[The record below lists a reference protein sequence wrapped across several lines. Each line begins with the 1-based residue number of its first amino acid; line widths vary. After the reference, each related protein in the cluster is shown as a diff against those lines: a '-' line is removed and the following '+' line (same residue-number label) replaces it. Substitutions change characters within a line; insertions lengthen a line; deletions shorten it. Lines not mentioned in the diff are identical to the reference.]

1 MFKKPVF
8 DINRLKGMPGKA
20 REAMKKMKLPPML
33 VFLILGIISTIWFL
47 IRVIPKPSRAAYPC
61 MRVAA
66 PIMSGFVLYLLS
78 LGGITLIFR
87 NTRRGLYKVRFISV
101 FLLIFTVFMS
111 VSSSSGDVGTGYFP
125 DDSEKTGPDDGPNQ
139 PFGKATGINPGRV
152 IWAWDPEATNEDCIN
167 SFDLCKAENTNQEV
181 VSRMVQ
187 DAILELTGETK
198 PDIAW
203 KALFKSFNKKK
214 HNKKRG
220 YRQGEKIFVKINQGT
235 ANAKLRMKEIE
246 NGFYIPESM
255 TQSEDAKKGL
265 TGTCETYPNVVLE
278 ILRQLV
284 YHAGVDQKNIIVGDP
299 IAHIFGHNYEIW
311 AKEFP
316 EIIYVDRMSDNHGRT
331 IIKPT
336 EDDLLFYSDG
346 KLTDKLYDVVAE
358 ADYMINIA
366 NLKPHGRAGMS
377 LTAKN
382 HFGSHGRQSAMHL
395 HASLISPS
403 SLGRP
408 TNNGYHKYR
417 VMVDIMGSKY
427 LGRNTLLFVVD
438 ALYGGGSNETKVPV
452 KYFMPPFNNDWC
464 NSVFMSQDEVALESV
479 CYDFIRSEW
488 NGTYSHN
495 PANNAYESIPNVNGV
510 DDHLHQAADPSN
522 WPEGIIYDPDKTGKP
537 LPSLGI
543 HEHWNNSV
551 SKQYSRNLGHNYG
564 IELVAIPDTLVRS
577 EKQASAAGSAGT
589 GV

>member
-1 MFKKPVF
+1 MSKKSEF
-8 DINRLKGMPGKA
+8 DINKLKGKPGKA
-20 REAMKKMKLPPML
+20 REAIKKMKLPPRF
-33 VFLILGIISTIWFL
+33 VFLLLGIISTVWFL
-47 IRVIPKPSRAAYPC
+47 IRVIPKPTRAAYPC

-87 NTRRGLYKVRFISV
+87 NTRRGLYKMRFISV

-111 VSSSSGDVGTGYFP
+111 VSSSSGDAGTGYFP
-125 DDSEKTGPDDGPNQ
+125 DDSEKAGPDDGPNQ
-139 PFGKATGINPGRV
+139 PVGKATGINPGRV
-152 IWAWDPEATNEDCIN
+152 VWAWDPEATNEDCIN
-167 SFDLCKAENTNQEV
+167 SFELCKAENTNQEI

-187 DAILELTGETK
+187 DAILGLTGKKTLDK
-198 PDIAW
+198 AW
-203 KALFKSFNKKK
+203 EALFRSFNDQK
-214 HNKKRG
+214 HNKERG
-220 YRQGEKIFVKINQGT
+220 YRQGEKIFIKINQGT
-235 ANAKLRMKEIE
+235 ANAKLRKNEIE
-246 NGFYIPESM
+246 NGFYIPDSM
-255 TQSEDAKKGL
+255 TQSEHAKKGL

-284 YHAGVDQKNIIVGDP
+284 NHAGIDQKNIIIGDP
-299 IAHIFGHNYEIW
+299 IAHIFGHNYEVW
-311 AKEFP
+311 SKEFP
-316 EIIYVDRMSDNHGRT
+316 GVIYVDRMSDKHGRT
-331 IIKPT
+331 IIRPS
-336 EDDLLFYSDG
+336 EDDLIYYSDG
-346 KLTDKLYDVVAE
+346 RLTDKLYDIVE
-358 ADYMINIA
+358 NADYLINIA
-366 NLKPHGRAGMS
+366 NLKPHGRAGIS

-382 HFGSHGRQSAMHL
+382 HFGSHGRHSAMHL
-395 HASLISPS
+395 HASLISPV

-427 LGRNTLLFVVD
+427 LGRNTLLFIVD

-464 NSVFMSQDEVALESV
+464 NSVFMSQDQVALESV
-479 CYDFIRSEW
+479 CYDFLRTEW

-522 WPEGIIYDPDKTGKP
+522 WPDGIIYDPDKTGKP

-543 HEHWNNSV
+543 HEHWNNYT
-551 SKQYSRNLGHNYG
+551 SKQYSRNLGHDYG
-564 IELVAIPDTLVRS
+564 IELVAIPDSLVRR
-577 EKQASAAGSAGT
+577 QIDI
-589 GV
+589 